1 MKRSSASV
9 GPAPAAPVSKLILVM
24 RRLPRPRLAARVAVA
39 LVAVA
44 GSLAPAAPAFAR
56 GGGGSFGFGGGR
68 GFGGGG
74 GFGGRGFGRGFGGH
88 FPIFIPIFGGG
99 LILVVFLIAVLIAAA
114 AIRAQR
120 PAGTAPSAGLHVA
133 EHLRGAQAVIAA
145 LSPFAR
151 RRRRR
156 RQQRVETAAR
166 EAAEDDREFA
176 PEVVHAEAEQ
186 LFRAVQKAWSDDD
199 RDRLTRLAG
208 PELAHEWHRRLADF
222 ARRGW
227 SNQVTIEGPVEVD
240 YVGLEHRA
248 TERDDHVVAW
258 ITARLRDIVVD
269 QRGNIIE
276 RKESLGET
284 SRMSEYWTLAKRD
297 GHWIVVSIEQE
308 REGRHNLSDPIIA
321 TPWSDSERLQEQSLA
336 EQAAAEKP
344 AEGFSVADVATPE
357 FADDARSAALDF
369 SLVDG
374 RFAPNLLAAE
384 VRRAVAAWAGA
395 VDGDRSE
402 LAELASP
409 QALSQLLHP
418 GDPTG
423 RTRVVVRGP
432 EVRAL
437 RIVALDAKAIPAR
450 MSVEVEVRGSR
461 YIEDRDTTEVVSGS
475 QHSPTLFSEHWQL
488 ALDGDDAHPWRI
500 VAAA

>member
-1 MKRSSASV
+1 MRYWLRHRFVARFALV
-9 GPAPAAPVSKLILVM
+9 LI
-24 RRLPRPRLAARVAVA
+24 AVA
-39 LVAVA
+39 S
-44 GSLAPAAPAFAR
+44 SLALAAPAFAR

-74 GFGGRGFGRGFGGH
+74 GGFGGRGFGGRGFGGH

-99 LILVVFLIAVLIAAA
+99 LILLVFLIAVLIAAA

-120 PAGTAPSAGLHVA
+120 PADTAPSAGLHVA
-133 EHLRGAQAVIAA
+133 EHMRGAQAVLAA
-145 LSPFAR
+145 LNPFAR

-156 RQQRVETAAR
+156 RQQRVESAAR

-208 PELAHEWHRRLADF
+208 PELAHEWSRRLADF

-227 SNQVTIEGPVEVD
+227 SNDVTIDGPVEVD
-240 YVGLEHRA
+240 YVGLENRA
-248 TERDDHVVAW
+248 TEQDDHVVTW
-258 ITARLRDIVVD
+258 ITARLRDVVVD
-269 QRGNIIE
+269 PHGNTIT
-276 RKESLGET
+276 RKDSVGET
-284 SRMSEYWTLAKRD
+284 SRISEYWTLAKRD

-308 REGRHNLSDPIIA
+308 REGRHHLSDPIIA

-344 AEGFSVADVATPE
+344 AQGFSVADVATPE
-357 FADDARSAALDF
+357 FADSARSAALDL

-374 RFAPNLLAAE
+374 RFAPDLLAAE
-384 VRRAVAAWAGA
+384 VKRAVAAWAGA
-395 VDGDRSE
+395 VDGDRGE

-409 QALSQLLHP
+409 QALSELLHP
-418 GDPTG
+418 GDPSG
-423 RTRVVVRGP
+423 QTRVVVRGP
-432 EVRAL
+432 EVRGL
-437 RIVALDAKAIPAR
+437 RIVALDATTTPAQ
-450 MSVEVEVRGSR
+450 MTVEVDVRGSR
-461 YIEDRDTTEVVSGS
+461 YIEDRDTTEIVSGS
-475 QHSPTLFSEHWQL
+475 QHSPTLFREQWRL
-488 ALDGDDAHPWRI
+488 ALDGDDTHPWRI
-500 VAAA
+500 VATA

>member
-1 MKRSSASV
+1 
-9 GPAPAAPVSKLILVM
+9 M
-24 RRLPRPRLAARVAVA
+24 RHLPRPRLIARLAVA
-39 LVAVA
+39 LLAVA
-44 GSLAPAAPAFAR
+44 SSLALAAPAFAR

-68 GFGGGG
+68 GFSGGGG
-74 GFGGRGFGRGFGGH
+74 GGSFGGRGFGHGFGGH

-120 PAGTAPSAGLHVA
+120 PADAEPSAGLHVA
-133 EHLRGAQAVIAA
+133 EHMRGAQAVLAA
-145 LSPFAR
+145 LNPFAR

-156 RQQRVETAAR
+156 RQQRVEAAAR

-186 LFRAVQKAWSDDD
+186 LFRAVQKAWSNDD
-199 RDRLTRLAG
+199 RDRITRLAG
-208 PELAHEWHRRLADF
+208 PELAHEWQRRLADF

-240 YVGLEHRA
+240 YVGLENRA
-248 TERDDHVVAW
+248 AERDDHVVAW
-258 ITARLRDIVVD
+258 ITARLRDVVVD
-269 QRGNIIE
+269 ERGNTIR

-284 SRMSEYWTLAKRD
+284 SRVSEYWTLAKRD

-308 REGRHNLSDPIIA
+308 REGRHHLSDPIIA

-357 FADDARSAALDF
+357 FADDARAAALDL

-374 RFAPNLLAAE
+374 RFAPDLLAAE
-384 VRRAVAAWAGA
+384 VKRAVTAWAGA

-402 LAELASP
+402 LADLASP

-418 GDPTG
+418 GDPSG
-423 RTRVVVRGP
+423 QTRVVVRGP
-432 EVRAL
+432 EVRGL
-437 RIVALDAKAIPAR
+437 RIVALDAKTTPAQVT
-450 MSVEVEVRGSR
+450 VEVDVRGSR

-475 QHSPTLFSEHWQL
+475 QHSPTLFREQWQL

>member
-1 MKRSSASV
+1 
-9 GPAPAAPVSKLILVM
+9 M
-24 RRLPRPRLAARVAVA
+24 RHLLRHRFAARVA
-39 LVAVA
+39 LLLIAVVS
-44 GSLAPAAPAFAR
+44 SLALAAPAFAR
-56 GGGGSFGFGGGR
+56 GGGGSFGLG
-68 GFGGGG
+68 GGGG
-74 GFGGRGFGRGFGGH
+74 GFGGRGFGGRGFGGH

-120 PAGTAPSAGLHVA
+120 PADTAPSAGLHVA
-133 EHLRGAQAVIAA
+133 EHMRGAQAVLAA
-145 LSPFAR
+145 LNPFAR

-156 RQQRVETAAR
+156 RQQRVEFAAR

-199 RDRLTRLAG
+199 RERLTRLAG
-208 PELAHEWHRRLADF
+208 PELAHEWGRRLADF

-227 SNQVTIEGPVEVD
+227 SNQVTIDGPVEVD
-240 YVGLEHRA
+240 YVGLENRA
-248 TERDDHVVAW
+248 TEQDDHVVTW
-258 ITARLRDIVVD
+258 ITARLRDVVVD
-269 QRGNIIE
+269 QHGNTIR

-284 SRMSEYWTLAKRD
+284 SRISEYWTLAKRD

-308 REGRHNLSDPIIA
+308 REGRHQLSDAIIA

-357 FADDARSAALDF
+357 FADSARSAALDL

-374 RFAPNLLAAE
+374 RFAPDLLAAE
-384 VRRAVAAWAGA
+384 VKRAVAAWAGA
-395 VDGDRSE
+395 VDGDRDD
-402 LAELASP
+402 LAAVATP
-409 QALSQLLHP
+409 QALSELLHP
-418 GDPTG
+418 GDPSG
-423 RTRVVVRGP
+423 QTRVVVRGP
-432 EVRAL
+432 VVRAL
-437 RIVALDAKAIPAR
+437 RIVALDANTSPAQ
-450 MSVEVEVRGSR
+450 MTVEIDVRGSR

-475 QHSPTLFSEHWQL
+475 QHSPTTFREQWRL
-488 ALDGDDAHPWRI
+488 ALDGDDTHPWRI
-500 VAAA
+500 VAVGMDASPAG